1 MSSVREI
8 ESELLRELA
17 LDRPDFAGATL
28 DPSPNFGPR
37 RDGKVPAFL
46 ILHYTGLATAE
57 EAVQVLKSPDMEVS
71 AHYLV
76 HEDGRIVQ
84 MVSEKARAWHAG
96 KSFWKGET
104 DINSASIGIEIVNPG
119 NLEDYPPFKDAQID
133 AVIRLCRD
141 ICERYTIKPE
151 NILAHS
157 DIAPSRKTDPG
168 HNFPGSGS
176 TRRVSATISSRRR
189 SAAGGFWHVAKTA
202 SRSRRCNPCWHFM
215 ATKSPSLVSSMK
227 APRL

>member
-8 ESELLRELA
+8 ESELLQELA

-37 RDGKVPAFL
+37 RDGKMPAFL

-84 MVSEKARAWHAG
+84 MVSKRPVPACGQEL
-96 KSFWKGET
+96 
-104 DINSASIGIEIVNPG
+104 
-119 NLEDYPPFKDAQID
+119 LEGRNGHQF
-133 AVIRLCRD
+133 RFHRHRD
-141 ICERYTIKPE
+141 RQ
-151 NILAHS
+151 
-157 DIAPSRKTDPG
+157 
-168 HNFPGSGS
+168 SG
-176 TRRVSATISSRRR
+176 
-189 SAAGGFWHVAKTA
+189 
-202 SRSRRCNPCWHFM
+202 
-215 ATKSPSLVSSMK
+215 
-227 APRL
+227 

>member
-1 MSSVREI
+1 QQASCGDKRGLGEYREESGGGMSGARDIASQSLE
-8 ESELLRELA
+8 ELA
-17 LDRPDFAGATL
+17 LIQPDFAGATL

-46 ILHYTGLATAE
+46 NLHYPGLATAE
-57 EAVQVLKSPDMEVS
+57 EAVQVLKSPEMEVS

-119 NLEDYPPFKDAQID
+119 NLEDYPPFKDVQID
-133 AVIRLCRD
+133 AV
-141 ICERYTIKPE
+141 
-151 NILAHS
+151 
-157 DIAPSRKTDPG
+157 
-168 HNFPGSGS
+168 
-176 TRRVSATISSRRR
+176 
-189 SAAGGFWHVAKTA
+189 
-202 SRSRRCNPCWHFM
+202 
-215 ATKSPSLVSSMK
+215 
-227 APRL
+227 

>member
-8 ESELLRELA
+8 ESELLQELA

-37 RDGKVPAFL
+37 RDGKMPAFL

-84 MVSEKARAWHAG
+84 MVSEKARARHAG

-119 NLEDYPPFKDAQID
+119 NLEDYPPFKDAQIE

-141 ICERYTIKPE
+141 ICERYAIKPE
-151 NILAHS
+151 NVLAHS
-157 DIAPSRKTDPG
+157 DVAPSRKTDPG
-168 HNFPGSGS
+168 HNFPE
-176 TRRVSATISSRRR
+176 A
-189 SAAGGFWHVAKTA
+189 
-202 SRSRRCNPCWHFM
+202 
-215 ATKSPSLVSSMK
+215 
-227 APRL
+227 APRGGYRPLFRADVDPRRAVSGTWRKRPAGRGVAIHAGTLWLRNRHHWCLR